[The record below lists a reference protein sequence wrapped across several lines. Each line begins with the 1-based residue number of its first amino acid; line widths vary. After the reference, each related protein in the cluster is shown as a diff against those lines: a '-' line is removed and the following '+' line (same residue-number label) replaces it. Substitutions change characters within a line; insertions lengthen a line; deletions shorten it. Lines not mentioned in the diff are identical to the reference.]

1 MMLQRRRHLRKIPRV
16 LVVLVHS
23 QILELRKLD
32 LERNGVPV
40 DSQHLRLKSLL
51 DLVCFLGSE
60 ELNERLWACVVVE
73 DKDFHHLMNFVA

>member
-23 QILELRKLD
+23 QILELRNWISN
-32 LERNGVPV
+32 EGVPV

-51 DLVCFLGSE
+51 DLVCFLGRA